1 MLIQDDTNPEVIK
14 QLEKRVNDNISMN
27 KDFQSTFFNR
37 YGHDQAGRLACED
50 FAEFFCIALPK
61 YIIHTAL
68 YQFGWEITSGPTF
81 LFNRDYRREKKQ
93 YQIMHTVSVC
103 ERIPNFQQ
111 RLDVPNMDQYTR
123 LIIQLAEVEFK
134 RVDDV
139 IKDPVINQELQE
151 NLDQII
157 KLRNQREKS

>member
-1 MLIQDDTNPEVIK
+1 MAPLLKSIIQILKWQTESRFSINNRECKQFTLLLTSHIDQDDTNPEVIK

-81 LFNRDYRREKKQ
+81 LFNRDYRREKKA
-93 YQIMHTVSVC
+93 VS
-103 ERIPNFQQ
+103 NYAHGFS
-111 RLDVPNMDQYTR
+111 L
-123 LIIQLAEVEFK
+123 
-134 RVDDV
+134 
-139 IKDPVINQELQE
+139 
-151 NLDQII
+151 
-157 KLRNQREKS
+157 